1 LPGEEPL
8 SGLIFTV
15 SILSSYAG
23 ANFRDLVSG

>member
-1 LPGEEPL
+1 L

-23 ANFRDLVSG
+23 ANFRGLVSG